1 MYATAQ
7 DDAAYATDKAP
18 YATKPVLNNKKTTAR
33 RTFLLRRAVVI
44 WYRNALLCGSHF
56 GQHLEGAL
64 HDGIAVGLT
73 VGLGHVDPATL

>member
-1 MYATAQ
+1 MQRHRTMRRMPR
-7 DDAAYATDKAP
+7 TRLH
-18 YATKPVLNNKKTTAR
+18 TLLNQSSTIKKTTAR